1 MLREHSGDLHVLLA
15 DLPPSSGQTRLA
27 RAFAIALSIVF
38 AALVMFADQR
48 LARVDVFIPI
58 TQTAILLNDLITAV
72 LLYSQFAIVGRSAL
86 LILASGY
93 LFSALLVIPY
103 MATFPGLFTATG
115 LLGAGVQSTPWIF
128 FLSHAGLPVAVIL
141 YALRK
146 DLNEG
151 VSRESYPP
159 AVAIRWSIGI
169 VVTAAVGLT
178 LLCTAGEDLLP
189 KVMHDPVRI
198 NLAIST
204 WYGAALL
211 STSVAAM
218 VILFWKRRSVLDSW
232 LLVMCY
238 AWVLEILL
246 ATTFISARFS
256 VGWYGSRIFAL
267 AAAISVLVILLSET
281 TRLYAH
287 LAQSVLGR
295 NQARDTRHIEMDT
308 MAASIA
314 HEIHQPLGAIM
325 LNAES
330 AEAMLSGS
338 TPDIEE
344 AKSALVDV
352 GNDARRVR
360 EVIDGIRNMF
370 HKDLRGRVL
379 LNPNDLIRDVLTLAD
394 VDLRMQGVTP
404 ALSLSTELPQI
415 VIDRG
420 QFRQVMLNLILNAV
434 EAMREITDL
443 PRVLRIGSD
452 VTRDQ
457 SDVVITV
464 EDCGNGVDDKD
475 IDYIFEPFFTT
486 KPTGTGVGLAICKS
500 IVEAHGGR
508 LSASRNIPH
517 GMIFR
522 IYLPLEA
529 TGLARR

>member
-1 MLREHSGDLHVLLA
+1 MLRERSGDSHVLLV
-15 DLPPSSGQTRLA
+15 DLPPSPGQTRLA

-38 AALVMFADQR
+38 AALVLFADKR
-48 LARVDVFIPI
+48 LPRVDAFIPI
-58 TQTAILLNDLITAV
+58 TQTAIFFNDLITAV
-72 LLYSQFAIVGRSAL
+72 LLYSQFAIVGRLAL
-86 LILASGY
+86 SILASGY
-93 LFSALLVIPY
+93 LLSALLVIPY
-103 MATFPGLFTATG
+103 MATFPGLFAVDG

-146 DLNEG
+146 DSDKEPSG
-151 VSRESYPP
+151 ESNPP
-159 AVAIRWSIGI
+159 GTAISWSIGM
-169 VVTAAVGLT
+169 VVTAVVGLT

-189 KVMHDPVRI
+189 KVMLDPVRI

-204 WYGAALL
+204 WYGAVLLATSIAALA
-211 STSVAAM
+211 V
-218 VILFWKRRSVLDSW
+218 LFRKRRSVLDSW

-287 LAQSVLGR
+287 LALSVVGR
-295 NQARDTRHIEMDT
+295 NQARDMRHIEMDT

-314 HEIHQPLGAIM
+314 HEIHQPLSAIM
-325 LNAES
+325 LNTES
-330 AEAMLSGS
+330 AEAMLSGQA
-338 TPDIEE
+338 PDIEE
-344 AKSALVDV
+344 ARSALIDV

-370 HKDLRGRVL
+370 NKDLRGRVL
-379 LNPNDLIRDVLTLAD
+379 LNPNNLIRDVFTLAD

-404 ALSLSTELPQI
+404 ALSLNSELPQV

-434 EAMREITDL
+434 EAMRDVGDR

-452 VTRDQ
+452 VTQDQ

-464 EDCGNGVDDKD
+464 EDSGTGVDDKD
-475 IDYIFEPFFTT
+475 IDYIFDPFFTT

-508 LSASRNIPH
+508 LSASRNVPH

-522 IYLPLEA
+522 IYLPLEGA
-529 TGLARR
+529 SPVRS